1 MSTRFVP
8 RYYAIEQELR
18 GRIARLQPGDALPS
32 DAMLCKEFG
41 VSRMTAR
48 NAVQQLKL
56 EGLVRRIP
64 GRGTFVAPRPLHR
77 RMGRLLSFS
86 DEMRARGLAPSSR
99 VLELGPARASS
110 VEAEAL
116 ELAAGDGLVV
126 VHRVRLA
133 DGVPVAIERVA
144 LPSSCAAVLESDLE
158 RGSLHAALRA
168 LGRVPAVARGTL
180 TARLARRRDA
190 ELLEIRPRAPLL
202 VERRV
207 IVDAEGAP
215 LEATETRYAGERYV
229 FDVELHGDGAGD

>member
-18 GRIARLQPGDALPS
+18 ARIARLQPGDALPS

-99 VLELGPARASS
+99 VLELGRAPASS
-110 VEAEAL
+110 IEAEAL
-116 ELAAGDGLVV
+116 ELAVGDDVV
-126 VHRVRLA
+126 VVQRVRLA
-133 DGVPVAIERVA
+133 DRVPVAIERVA
-144 LPSSCAAVLESDLE
+144 LPASCAAVLESDLE

-168 LGRVPAVARGTL
+168 LGRVPTVARGTL
-180 TARLARRRDA
+180 AARLAGRRDA

-207 IVDAEGAP
+207 IADAEGAS

-229 FDVELHGDGAGD
+229 FDVELHGDDAGE